1 MKFLSVLLDENM
13 IWKHH
18 VSCVENKIIKN
29 LGILYKARGLLNKKC
44 MKQLY
49 FSFVH
54 SYLNYG
60 NIAWA
65 STNKSKLKTLLYKQ
79 KHGARII
86 NFKDKFTHAEPL
98 LQELRALNIYQL
110 NIIQTLLF
118 MHRTKNKNIPNVFI
132 NSFKIITN
140 KYNTQHQVNKHHLL

>member
-1 MKFLSVLLDENM
+1 
-13 IWKHH
+13 
-18 VSCVENKIIKN
+18 
-29 LGILYKARGLLNKKC
+29 

-86 NFKDKFTHAEPL
+86 NFKDKLTHAEPL
-98 LQELRALNIYQL
+98 LQELGALKHIPIKYFSNIVIYA
-110 NIIQTLLF
+110 
-118 MHRTKNKNIPNVFI
+118 
-132 NSFKIITN
+132 
-140 KYNTQHQVNKHHLL
+140 

>member
-1 MKFLSVLLDENM
+1 
-13 IWKHH
+13 
-18 VSCVENKIIKN
+18 
-29 LGILYKARGLLNKKC
+29 

-86 NFKDKFTHAEPL
+86 NFKDKLTHAEPL
-98 LQELRALNIYQL
+98 LQELGALNIYQL
-110 NIIQTLLF
+110 NIFQTLLF

-132 NSFKIITN
+132 NSFTINTN
-140 KYNTQHQVNKHHLL
+140 KYNTKSTNILIFNFAFRNLLLN